1 MKIADML
8 NEKLMN
14 LDLKANDKAGVINE
28 MINMLVD
35 EGFVLSKKAIL
46 KAVMDREAMASTG
59 VGMGIGIPHGKSNTV
74 VKPSIVFGKSI
85 KGIDFESLDE
95 QPSHIFFLIA
105 VPEDSENEHLKA
117 LSQLSRR
124 LMNQEVREQLMKAE
138 NTEEVYK
145 VFI

>member
-1 MKIADML
+1 MKITDML

-28 MINMLVD
+28 MIDMLVY

-46 KAVMDREAMASTG
+46 KAVMDREAIASTG

-95 QPSHIFFLIA
+95 QPSYIFFLIA
-105 VPEDSENEHLKA
+105 VPEDSANEHLKA

-138 NTEEVYK
+138 STEEVYK